1 MELIT
6 RDGVITR
13 KVTPPE
19 QVFSNVKIYNKKG
32 ISSIDFIGLEF
43 SEKKSK
49 RSLPVGLNSGLEL
62 PSSEPLPEVE
72 MITRD
77 ARNLNVRTAPRNDK
91 SFGLYKPKATM
102 WGIFPRP
109 ENISKTVYN
118 LFLCS

>member
-13 KVTPPE
+13 KFTPPGRA
-19 QVFSNVKIYNKKG
+19 FSNVKSYNKKG

-77 ARNLNVRTAPRNDK
+77 ATNLNVKTVPRNDK
-91 SFGLYKPKATM
+91 NFGLYKPKAAM

-109 ENISKTVYN
+109 ENISKTIYN